1 MFMSPAVVTIW
12 SCPAK
17 SVEFTPVNLSVYQSL
32 SLFILEKAHQ
42 VNFVCCSKQRPYII
56 TYIMSSLLLP
66 LFFTSCQH
74 LANVF
79 YSLPLLHR
87 TFPPQVCQC
96 PLCKKTFQKRPELQV
111 NRTLREITEQFRSM
125 KKGGGLAKE
134 KKGGT
139 GNGDI
144 RDFLI
149 DELRRKLPKP
159 MQNVPVM
166 PVCDSEGKLDW
177 DSLNYIKTLN

>member
-1 MFMSPAVVTIW
+1 MKYITFMSPAVVTTW
-12 SCPAK
+12 RCPAK
-17 SVEFTPVNLSVYQSL
+17 SVEYTPVNFIVINIGKSTSGKFCLLFKATSLHYFLSFLV
-32 SLFILEKAHQ
+32 
-42 VNFVCCSKQRPYII
+42 
-56 TYIMSSLLLP
+56 LP

-74 LANVF
+74 LVNVF

-125 KKGGGLAKE
+125 KKGGGLVKE

>member
-12 SCPAK
+12 SRPAK
-17 SVEFTPVNLSVYQSL
+17 SVEYTPVNLSVYQSL
-32 SLFILEKAHQ
+32 SLLLLEKVHQ
-42 VNFVCCSKQRPYII
+42 VNFVCCSKQHPYILSCLSFS
-56 TYIMSSLLLP
+56 YP
-66 LFFTSCQH
+66 FFSRPG
-74 LANVF
+74 LANMF

-87 TFPPQVCQC
+87 TFPSQVCQC
-96 PLCKKTFQKRPELQV
+96 PLCKKTFQRRPELQI

-125 KKGGGLAKE
+125 KKRGELEKE
-134 KKGGT
+134 KKRGT

-159 MQNVPVM
+159 LQKVPVM
-166 PVCDSEGKLDW
+166 PVCDSEGKMDW
-177 DSLNYIKTLN
+177 ESLNYIETLN